1 MKKLFIF
8 ALAVIACA
16 ITANAQYRYA
26 SGPIVGSLYGGS
38 YKMYCSDNIVLQ
50 TDLYVGLHKVAGK
63 MFFEDIDYGAVC
75 GEKHWDFAL
84 NPNVMYQA
92 PICDVK
98 VGWLNYFAGAGV
110 SAGLAMEY
118 GGSYVFGKIGA
129 NAIAG
134 IEYVFEGIPFSVSAD
149 FRPGYG
155 YMIGVPLG
163 IKSELHMFDW
173 SIGIALRYYVK

>member
-38 YKMYCSDNIVLQ
+38 YKMYCSENIVFQ
-50 TDLYVGLHKVAGK
+50 TDLYVGLHKIAGK
-63 MFFEDIDYGAVC
+63 VFLEEIDYGAITE
-75 GEKHWDFAL
+75 GHWDFTL

-98 VGWLNYFAGAGV
+98 VGWLNYFAGMGI
-110 SAGLAMEY
+110 SGGIAMEY
-118 GGSYVFGKIGA
+118 GYPYVYGKIGT

-134 IEYVFEGIPFSVSAD
+134 MEYVFEGIPFSISAD
-149 FRPGYG
+149 FRPGYA
-155 YMIGVPLG
+155 YMVGVPLG
-163 IKSELHMFDW
+163 IKTEVHMFDW
-173 SIGIALRYYVK
+173 SVGFALRYYVK

>member
-1 MKKLFIF
+1 MKKFFI
-8 ALAVIACA
+8 IAIAAIVCT

-26 SGPIVGSLYGGS
+26 SGPIIGSLYGGS

-50 TDLYVGLHKVAGK
+50 TDLYVGLHKTAGK
-63 MFFEDIDYGAVC
+63 MVLEDIDFSTIS

-98 VGWLNYFAGAGV
+98 VGWLNYFAGV
-110 SAGLAMEY
+110 GLS
-118 GGSYVFGKIGA
+118 GGLVKEFGYSYLYGKIGT

-134 IEYVFEGIPFSVSAD
+134 IEYVFEGIPFSIGVD
-149 FRPGYG
+149 FRPGYA

-163 IKSELHMFDW
+163 LKTEYHMFDW
-173 SIGIALRYYVK
+173 SLGIALRYCIK

>member
-26 SGPIVGSLYGGS
+26 LGPIVGSLYGGS
-38 YKMYCSDNIVLQ
+38 YKMYCSENIVFQ
-50 TDLYVGLHKVAGK
+50 TDLYVGLHKIAGK
-63 MFFEDIDYGAVC
+63 VFLEEIDYGAITE
-75 GEKHWDFAL
+75 GHWDFTL

-98 VGWLNYFAGAGV
+98 VGWLNYFAGMGI
-110 SAGLAMEY
+110 SGGIAMEY
-118 GGSYVFGKIGA
+118 GYPYVYGKIGT

-134 IEYVFEGIPFSVSAD
+134 MEYVFEGIPFSISAD
-149 FRPGYG
+149 FRPGYA
-155 YMIGVPLG
+155 YMVGVPLG
-163 IKSELHMFDW
+163 IKTEVHMFDW
-173 SIGIALRYYVK
+173 SVGFALRYYVK

>member
-1 MKKLFIF
+1 MKKFFII
-8 ALAVIACA
+8 AIVAIACT

-38 YKMYCSDNIVLQ
+38 YKMYCSYNIVLQ

-63 MFFEDIDYGAVC
+63 VFLEGIDYGAVS

-98 VGWLNYFAGAGV
+98 VGWLNYFAGMGI
-110 SAGLAMEY
+110 SGGLAMEY
-118 GGSYVFGKIGA
+118 DAPVFGKIGT

-134 IEYVFEGIPFSVSAD
+134 IEYVFEGIPFSISAD
-149 FRPGYG
+149 FRPGYA
-155 YMIGVPLG
+155 YMIGVPYG
-163 IKSELHMFDW
+163 VKTEFHMFDW
-173 SIGIALRYYVK
+173 SVGFALRYYVK

>member
-26 SGPIVGSLYGGS
+26 LGPIVGSLYGGS
-38 YKMYCSDNIVLQ
+38 YKMYCSENIVFQ
-50 TDLYVGLHKVAGK
+50 TDLYVGLHKIAGK
-63 MFFEDIDYGAVC
+63 VFLEEIDYGAITE
-75 GEKHWDFAL
+75 GHWDFTL

-98 VGWLNYFAGAGV
+98 VGWLNYFAGMGI
-110 SAGLAMEY
+110 SGGIAMEY
-118 GGSYVFGKIGA
+118 GYPYVYGKIGT

-134 IEYVFEGIPFSVSAD
+134 MEYVFEGIPFSISAD
-149 FRPGYG
+149 FRPGYA
-155 YMIGVPLG
+155 YMVGVPLG
-163 IKSELHMFDW
+163 IKTEVHMFDW

>member
-1 MKKLFIF
+1 MKKLFII
-8 ALAVIACA
+8 AIAIIACT

-38 YKMYCSDNIVLQ
+38 YKMYCSEHIVLQ
-50 TDLYVGLHKVAGK
+50 TDLYVGLHNVVGNV
-63 MFFEDIDYGAVC
+63 FFEGIEYGRLVE
-75 GEKHWDFAL
+75 GHWDFAL
-84 NPNVMYQA
+84 NPSIQYQA

-98 VGWLNYFAGAGV
+98 VGWLNYFAGAGITG
-110 SAGLAMEY
+110 GLAMEY
-118 GGSYVFGKIGA
+118 AGSYLYGKIGA

-163 IKSELHMFDW
+163 IKTEMHMFDW
-173 SIGIALRYYVK
+173 SIGFALRYYVK

>member
-38 YKMYCSDNIVLQ
+38 YKMYCSDNIVFQ
-50 TDLYVGLHKVAGK
+50 TDLYVGLHKIAGK
-63 MFFEDIDYGAVC
+63 VFLEEIDYGAITE
-75 GEKHWDFAL
+75 GHWDFTL

-98 VGWLNYFAGAGV
+98 VGWLNYFAGMGI
-110 SAGLAMEY
+110 SGGIAMEY
-118 GGSYVFGKIGA
+118 GYPYVYGKIGT

-134 IEYVFEGIPFSVSAD
+134 MEYVFEGIPFSISAD
-149 FRPGYG
+149 FRPGYA
-155 YMIGVPLG
+155 YMVGVPLG
-163 IKSELHMFDW
+163 IKTEVHMFDW
-173 SIGIALRYYVK
+173 SVGFALRYYVK